1 MWWQRRV
8 DDDRH
13 NHFSPRQRVSPRE
26 ESASP
31 RSDYSSDHHLEPDR
45 SRRISRSGSESP
57 REQRA
62 QQAHGTVPV
71 PDDRHRQREE
81 YHRWHEQ
88 NGHVWSADGWRRA
101 EQLQLPLHDER
112 HQEILDELNE
122 ELANAVMDQ
131 TRLAQ
136 LLDELTATS
145 PGNEYDV
152 EDETEEE
159 AAAAEE
165 EEGLLE
171 EGEEVEEPQPVCVCS

>member
-1 MWWQRRV
+1 M
-8 DDDRH
+8 
-13 NHFSPRQRVSPRE
+13 
-26 ESASP
+26 
-31 RSDYSSDHHLEPDR
+31 
-45 SRRISRSGSESP
+45 
-57 REQRA
+57 
-62 QQAHGTVPV
+62 
-71 PDDRHRQREE
+71 
-81 YHRWHEQ
+81 
-88 NGHVWSADGWRRA
+88 
-101 EQLQLPLHDER
+101 
-112 HQEILDELNE
+112 NE